1 MTGLLDPVM
10 RYCQA
15 NGLPPLT
22 VLVVNQETGKPGAG
36 LSAALQDTDQ
46 DRERVF
52 KYRWFE
58 VFPPTPQ
65 DFVEVL
71 RRKNV

>member
-1 MTGLLDPVM
+1 MNFSYTTLVDRLGMPVEVTDAYVQNRAPVYRGSAQLL
-10 RYCQA
+10 
-15 NGLPPLT
+15 
-22 VLVVNQETGKPGAG
+22 K
-36 LSAALQDTDQ
+36 DTDQ
-46 DRERVF
+46 DHERVF

-65 DFVEVL
+65 ELEEVL